1 MASAR
6 QEFLATTAGAESN
19 ADVDYTAS
27 NNRILTEAE
36 VAKLTRLSGRTLQR
50 LAEDGRGPPRIRL
63 TERRIGYWHRDVMTW
78 LSARTTTLKHA
89 A

>member
-6 QEFLATTAGAESN
+6 QEYLATTAEHTPAAALCA
-19 ADVDYTAS
+19 ADD
-27 NNRILTEAE
+27 NRILTEAE

-50 LAEDGRGPPRIRL
+50 LAEDGRGPPRIQL
-63 TERRIGYWHRDVMTW
+63 TERRIGYWYRDVIAW
-78 LSARTTTLKHA
+78 LSDRTITLKHA